1 MTKSASYT
9 RSFCFPATFCS
20 AFCSAFCA
28 FFRIIISVD
37 LIASL
42 SPDFQAQQAFFLVG
56 KGPECIY
63 KDFSFKGP

>member
-20 AFCSAFCA
+20 AFCA
-28 FFRIIISVD
+28 FFRIIIFAD

-42 SPDFQAQQAFFLVG
+42 SPDFKAQQAFFLVG
-56 KGPECIY
+56 KVGIY